1 MSKKRL
7 ATTGIAI
14 ALASAVA
21 MSPAVASPTQPEGA
35 QVLSVS
41 GVDISAW
48 DVGAGVLDIVAGPK
62 KCTVVAN
69 TPFQSA
75 NQVKGRGSVTCNN
88 PYGLLTLEVC
98 VQVKA
103 AADANGFTWQNAGC
117 QPLKAAKDATTLSD
131 TATAPCASE
140 AAAYRTFTH
149 AQGFVDDDDTDPAFD
164 AIIVSNSIAFN
175 CGL

>member
-21 MSPAVASPTQPEGA
+21 MSPAVASSTEPEGP

-41 GVDISAW
+41 GVDLSAW
-48 DVGAGVLDIVAGPK
+48 DLGGGVLNLVLGPK
-62 KCTVVAN
+62 KCSVVAN
-69 TPFQSA
+69 LPFQSA

-98 VQVKA
+98 VQVRA
-103 AADANGFTWQNAGC
+103 TADGNGFTWQNAGC
-117 QPLKAAKDATTLSD
+117 QPLKAAKDVSTLSD
-131 TATAPCASE
+131 TATAPCATE
-140 AAAYRTFTH
+140 AASYRTLTH
-149 AQGFVDDDDTDPAFD
+149 AQGFVDDGDTDPAFD
-164 AIIVSNSIAFN
+164 GTIVSDSIAFD